1 METLKIHSNVYDK
14 LDTFYNNNNIPNI
27 IFHGASGSGKK
38 TILYNFLNKIYNND
52 KSKLKTNVMIV
63 NCAHGKGIK
72 FIRDEVKFFAK
83 TNLQHNVNIK
93 FKTIILLNADSLTND
108 AQSALRRCIELFSYN
123 TRFFI
128 VVENKDRLLKPILS
142 RFCDIHIPEY
152 IVNKKIVNLHKIY
165 LDSVIDISKQQ
176 NEKKIWFIQNLPI
189 CKYSHKELIYISSN
203 IYEEGYSCLD
213 LMDYIQSLDSYNK
226 SDKSNFMLCFH
237 KVKSKFKNEKF
248 LILYMLDFIF
258 IRQDKSI
265 HNI

>member
-1 METLKIHSNVYDK
+1 MENLKIHSNVYDK

-38 TILYNFLNKIYNND
+38 TILYN
-52 KSKLKTNVMIV
+52 
-63 NCAHGKGIK
+63 
-72 FIRDEVKFFAK
+72 
-83 TNLQHNVNIK
+83 
-93 FKTIILLNADSLTND
+93 
-108 AQSALRRCIELFSYN
+108 
-123 TRFFI
+123 
-128 VVENKDRLLKPILS
+128 
-142 RFCDIHIPEY
+142 
-152 IVNKKIVNLHKIY
+152 
-165 LDSVIDISKQQ
+165 
-176 NEKKIWFIQNLPI
+176 
-189 CKYSHKELIYISSN
+189 SN

-258 IRQDKSI
+258 IREDKSI